1 VLEAGALVRMTT
13 RVNKAIPFQRK
24 LRMVVLLV
32 LLLMEI
38 HNIARTILAAVT
50 IHRFVV
56 CSIFLVFSQW

>member
-1 VLEAGALVRMTT
+1 MLEAGALVRMTT

-32 LLLMEI
+32 WLLMEI
-38 HNIARTILAAVT
+38 LSIARMILAAVT

-56 CSIFLVFSQW
+56 LFYFSSI